1 MFLMRSKNC
10 NVDKSMEVTR
20 KVVKSFFD
28 YSDELRSS
36 FSQELKMI
44 SGSPDVVREVFRH
57 SLCLALNLKSVS
69 AYPELSEIC
78 KLYANRLIPEVSSVL
93 DKPEA
98 YRQGVLQAGVHYM
111 MFSTKRN
118 KKELEENYVWK

>member
-10 NVDKSMEVTR
+10 NVGKSMEVTK

-28 YSDELRSS
+28 YSDELRDS
-36 FSQELKMI
+36 FSEEIKKI
-44 SGSPDVVREVFRH
+44 SGSPDIVREVFRH
-57 SLCLALNLKSVS
+57 SLCLALGLKSVL

-78 KLYANRLIPEVSSVL
+78 KLYANRLASEVKGVS
-93 DKPEA
+93 DKSEP

-111 MFSTKRN
+111 VFSTMRS
-118 KKELEENYVWK
+118 KKELEENYVWQ